1 MDRPLGP
8 GPHGPGHGP
17 GGTDPVRV
25 GIGRFLHRRRHH
37 RDMHPRAAEFQR
49 RAADEHGFEV
59 DVHEFREGTKTAADA
74 ADAIGCAVAQIASGI
89 VLSAAGVLVVVVTS
103 GANRVDEASVADQ
116 LDVDAGSVSMADA
129 DEIKATLGWAI
140 GGVPPFCHD
149 ADVPVFMD
157 ETLTDYEE
165 VWAAAGTPEAVF
177 PIAPDRLRQLS
188 GATVADVAE

>member
-1 MDRPLGP
+1 
-8 GPHGPGHGP
+8 
-17 GGTDPVRV
+17 
-25 GIGRFLHRRRHH
+25 
-37 RDMHPRAAEFQR
+37 MHARAAEFQR

-59 DVHEFREGTKTAADA
+59 DVHEFPEGTKTAADA
-74 ADAIGCAVAQIASGI
+74 ADAIGCDVAQIASGI
-89 VLSAAGVLVVVVTS
+89 VLSAAGDLVVVVTS
-103 GANRVDEASVADQ
+103 GANRVEEASVADH
-116 LDVDAGSVSMADA
+116 LDVDPGSVSMADA

-149 ADVPVFMD
+149 ADVPVLMD
-157 ETLTDYEE
+157 ETLREYEE